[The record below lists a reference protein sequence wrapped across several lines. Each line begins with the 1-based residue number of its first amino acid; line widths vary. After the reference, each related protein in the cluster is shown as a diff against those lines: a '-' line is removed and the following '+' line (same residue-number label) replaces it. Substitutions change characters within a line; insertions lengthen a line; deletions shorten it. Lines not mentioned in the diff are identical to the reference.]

1 MTRTRF
7 IENDSM
13 LLWPLR
19 TVEMI
24 ARWKMLV
31 LAGTTKARRIS
42 AATAL
47 RIEPGLILQLM
58 IQFLFSRNCLRI
70 RFRGAQFRPR

>member
-1 MTRTRF
+1 VTRTWF
-7 IENDSM
+7 IEDDSM
-13 LLWPLR
+13 PLCPLR

-31 LAGTTKARRIS
+31 LAGTTKARRIA

-47 RIEPGLILQLM
+47 HIEPGLILSLM
-58 IQFLFSRNCLRI
+58 I
-70 RFRGAQFRPR
+70 